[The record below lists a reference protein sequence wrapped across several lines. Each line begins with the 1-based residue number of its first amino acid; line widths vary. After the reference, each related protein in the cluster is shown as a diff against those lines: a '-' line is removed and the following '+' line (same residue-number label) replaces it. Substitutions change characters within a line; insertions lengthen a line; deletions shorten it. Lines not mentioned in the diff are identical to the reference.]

1 MDKLSI
7 KAILEAGAIVICD
20 TNVYLR
26 LYDYSPQF
34 ADFGIQCLSAI
45 KDALMVTYTTGLEY
59 KKHYMAKYAAA
70 KTKIENYNKKLDEIT
85 QKFRT
90 DISNEFERIEQYHF
104 PDTDELKAIAI
115 TKIDEI
121 KSLFDEYYDNH
132 ELLVSANEQYLLC
145 DPVKDFFDT
154 LSGQILSPYTID
166 RIYELCDEGKKRFK
180 NNTPP
185 GFKDKDKDGIRQY
198 SDYILWSEILD
209 YSSGAKKDIVFVTDD
224 VKTDW
229 WENST
234 DESGNLVRSFHAK
247 LVTEFAKRTGQ
258 TIYALTSNELF
269 SAVSS
274 DYNIEITDEISMV
287 LSQTM
292 SDYIDSIKYKAF
304 DKISDE
310 LLYSLTDYI
319 DDSSADIGSEG
330 LDNCELECYDLIE
343 CSLLERNDNEMTYRL
358 LYEVEVSATSCEYW
372 GRDEDTKE
380 IITSPENQHTFTG
393 TVELQVTRVVTD
405 FVDLLYENEF
415 DDVFIVDGNL
425 TQTNFVD
432 GNKELYDQYE
442 VGENYCPKCGKVL
455 SIENDAL
462 NGFCVEC
469 TEKYDI

>member
-224 VKTDW
+224 
-229 WENST
+229 
-234 DESGNLVRSFHAK
+234 G
-247 LVTEFAKRTGQ
+247 
-258 TIYALTSNELF
+258 
-269 SAVSS
+269 
-274 DYNIEITDEISMV
+274 SM
-287 LSQTM
+287 
-292 SDYIDSIKYKAF
+292 I
-304 DKISDE
+304 
-310 LLYSLTDYI
+310 
-319 DDSSADIGSEG
+319 
-330 LDNCELECYDLIE
+330 
-343 CSLLERNDNEMTYRL
+343 
-358 LYEVEVSATSCEYW
+358 
-372 GRDEDTKE
+372 
-380 IITSPENQHTFTG
+380 
-393 TVELQVTRVVTD
+393 
-405 FVDLLYENEF
+405 
-415 DDVFIVDGNL
+415 
-425 TQTNFVD
+425 
-432 GNKELYDQYE
+432 
-442 VGENYCPKCGKVL
+442 
-455 SIENDAL
+455 
-462 NGFCVEC
+462 
-469 TEKYDI
+469 